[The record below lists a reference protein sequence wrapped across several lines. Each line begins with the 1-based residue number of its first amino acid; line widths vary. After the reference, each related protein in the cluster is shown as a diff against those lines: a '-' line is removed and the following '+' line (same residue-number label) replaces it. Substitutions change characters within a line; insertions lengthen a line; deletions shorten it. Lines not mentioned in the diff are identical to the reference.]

1 MPKPLNVNWDLA
13 KGLYLQGINMA
24 EVSRR
29 TGISY
34 DALRA
39 KASRCGWRET
49 VTALSQDVTVQANKS
64 LAEQGKAWK
73 ERIGKLVNRQLNAV
87 EAKDATKLKLSEL
100 ETLARITDATDR
112 TARRTF
118 GMDSETHTV
127 TLQIQ
132 SELSASTQHQ
142 LPVSS
147 DQVIDV
153 ETESS
158 PKPRP

>member
-49 VTALSQDVTVQANKS
+49 VTALSQDVTVQSNKT
-64 LAEQGKAWK
+64 LAERGKAWTDRVAGLVEK
-73 ERIGKLVNRQLNAV
+73 RMNYLEKLNPA
-87 EAKDATKLKLSEL
+87 KLKLREL
-100 ETLARITDATDR
+100 DELTRITDLTDR

-118 GMDSETHTV
+118 GLDVADQGAHV
-127 TLQIQ
+127 TLHVQA
-132 SELSASTQHQ
+132 ELAQAQPRQ
-142 LPVSS
+142 LVATS
-147 DQVIDV
+147 DEIVDV
-153 ETESS
+153 ETELKPS
-158 PKPRP
+158 P

>member
-1 MPKPLNVNWDLA
+1 
-13 KGLYLQGINMA
+13 MA

-118 GMDSETHTV
+118 GLDSTAPPGTHLLV
-127 TLQIQ
+127 RVQ
-132 SELSASTQHQ
+132 SDLAISQTC
-142 LPVSS
+142 LPSGS

-153 ETESS
+153 ETEIPQKSCCS
-158 PKPRP
+158 NSLEQQ

>member
-1 MPKPLNVNWDLA
+1 
-13 KGLYLQGINMA
+13 MA

>member
-1 MPKPLNVNWDLA
+1 
-13 KGLYLQGINMA
+13 
-24 EVSRR
+24 
-29 TGISY
+29 
-34 DALRA
+34 
-39 KASRCGWRET
+39 
-49 VTALSQDVTVQANKS
+49 VQ
-64 LAEQGKAWK
+64 
-73 ERIGKLVNRQLNAV
+73 

-132 SELSASTQHQ
+132 SELSASTQRQ
-142 LPVSS
+142 IPVSS

-158 PKPRP
+158 P